1 MRNVYNFKD
10 VTSPVRIYSLQNSYL
25 ILHDENHGPD
35 QFEKIRLGHIYSEDL
50 SKPEVNFLVIDEI
63 NENIESL
70 SRALPLAFGSVLVRK
85 QQQFLFVPYYYS
97 GSLYEYSKTPKGWQQ
112 TNVFAGLNQQKPYSL
127 IKGGNT
133 RKPDGSL
140 SAVDLDEDREYVVH
154 NLTRGLFKYKG
165 HIFHFIF
172 TDINKKRVFGVEV
185 YDNNL
190 NHIGFSP
197 IKSIPITN
205 KEDNF
210 INWTVEAVDEQ
221 GNFYFLKETYTGQK
235 MSVMQVNSNDLK
247 RLAD

>member
-1 MRNVYNFKD
+1 VYIQKN
-10 VTSPVRIYSLQNSYL
+10 
-25 ILHDENHGPD
+25 
-35 QFEKIRLGHIYSEDL
+35 EK
-50 SKPEVNFLVIDEI
+50 
-63 NENIESL
+63 
-70 SRALPLAFGSVLVRK
+70 
-85 QQQFLFVPYYYS
+85 FLFVPYIYN
-97 GSLYEYSKTPKGWQQ
+97 GNLYEYSQTSDGWQQ
-112 TNVFAGLNQQKPYSL
+112 TRVVEGLNQEKPYT
-127 IKGGNT
+127 IVENDGE
-133 RKPDGSL
+133 RKADAGI
-140 SAVDLDEDREYVVH
+140 SAEDLAKKKEFIVH

-210 INWTVEAVDEQ
+210 IDWTVEAVDEQ
-221 GNFYFLKETYTGQK
+221 GNFYFLKETDTGQK

-247 RLAD
+247 RLGD